1 MVKTDPSHTF
11 FGFVESEEV
20 EVWKYSDDVLTGHTF
35 EMKSGMELLM
45 IMHVELALLT
55 AAISTRRTG
64 WILLVTK

>member
-1 MVKTDPSHTF
+1 MVKTDPSQTF
-11 FGFVESEEV
+11 FDFVESEEV

-35 EMKSGMELLM
+35 EMKSSMEVLM

-55 AAISTRRTG
+55 AAISTRRTR